1 MGLSEWLSLASIL
14 LIAIGGLF
22 AYIQWVHAN
31 KIRRTEFLNQ
41 IIEKIRFDEK
51 LSLMLYSI
59 EYGKFKY
66 DSSFH
71 DGKDEDKM
79 DALMSYLNYV
89 CYLIQEKIIDEN
101 EFSILEYELA
111 RVCGNKHIER
121 YLWNIYHFSIKNGNG
136 FSFKNLLEYGIA
148 KKIIDES
155 FMSSTSK
162 KYLKYKH
169 LDF

>member
-1 MGLSEWLSLASIL
+1 MNMELSEWLSLASIL

-22 AYIQWVHAN
+22 AYIQWVHTN

-89 CYLIQEKIIDEN
+89 CYLIQEKIIN
-101 EFSILEYELA
+101 QKEFSVLEYELT
-111 RVCGNKHIER
+111 RVCSNEEVKKYLKFVYCFSLDNGGN
-121 YLWNIYHFSIKNGNG
+121 Y
-136 FSFKNLLEYGIA
+136 SFKNLVQYGII
-148 KKIIDES
+148 KGLINKS
-155 FMSSTSK
+155 FFG
-162 KYLKYKH
+162 L
-169 LDF
+169 